1 GTITAAGE
9 VGPIGGVGLKMIAAK
24 NSGADLFLVPEGN
37 CEEAIGQIPEGL
49 TVVTVRDLNEALG
62 VIEALR
68 DGNQLP
74 SVSCN

>member
-1 GTITAAGE
+1 
-9 VGPIGGVGLKMIAAK
+9 PIGGVGLKMIAAK
-24 NSGADLFLVPEGN
+24 NSGADLFLVPVGN

-68 DGNQLP
+68 DGNQLR
-74 SVSCN
+74 SISCN